1 MSVNRTSSDASDVYQ
16 LPAIFSLDN
25 LKDLRLSSAK
35 TNSESRRYLAH
46 HVKRYPLDLRVQVQ
60 RVLAN
65 KDQEHLAGALQDLF
79 IALKDNGLKL
89 RQMIYD
95 EVREGLSANDDKYFS
110 DCLVNGFEQ
119 SNSDRFVAG
128 SVLTLGLTSK
138 GMPLLTAITRESSS
152 YTSHYQEAIDCLEY
166 GQLEVAQ
173 ELLESEM
180 LNPEGDPRTEEELLR
195 VYSYTKDVES
205 KARLLAL
212 LTEQG
217 RELSPDWKL
226 SDTKEG

>member
-1 MSVNRTSSDASDVYQ
+1 MSVNRISSDSLDVYK

-25 LKDLRLSSAK
+25 LKSLQLSPEYSTDA
-35 TNSESRRYLAH
+35 NRRHLAH

-60 RVLAN
+60 RILIN
-65 KDQEHLAGALQDLF
+65 QERGHLSGALQDLF
-79 IALKDNGLKL
+79 IALKNNGLKI
-89 RQMIYD
+89 RQMVYDHVSEHLPQDEQAFFSKWLEDGYD
-95 EVREGLSANDDKYFS
+95 EIHSE
-110 DCLVNGFEQ
+110 
-119 SNSDRFVAG
+119 RFIEG
-128 SVLTLGLTSK
+128 SVLAAGLASK
-138 GMPLLTAITRESSS
+138 GLPLLTLVARESSS

-173 ELLESEM
+173 ELLEQEM
-180 LNPEGDPRTEEELLR
+180 LNPEGDSRAEKELLQ
-195 VYSYTKDVES
+195 VYSYTKDDES

-226 SDTKEG
+226 SNTKEG